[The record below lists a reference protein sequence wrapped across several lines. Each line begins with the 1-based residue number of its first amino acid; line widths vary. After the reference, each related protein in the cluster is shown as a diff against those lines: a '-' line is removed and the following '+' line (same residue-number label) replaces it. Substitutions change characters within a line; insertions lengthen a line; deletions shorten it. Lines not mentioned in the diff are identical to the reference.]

1 MTDSCIWYK
10 WSVQCVG
17 PVVVTV
23 DRLRTASVNVDMD
36 TLEHHALVC
45 YTFALC
51 GVVKLICDDDHDDND
66 L

>member
-1 MTDSCIWYK
+1 M
-10 WSVQCVG
+10 QCVG

-36 TLEHHALVC
+36 TREHHALVC